1 MKYNAETF
9 REQNTEWQNELSDC
23 IENLENLQKDN
34 QEVFTISETVLE
46 LAENAAQWYS
56 SQSIDKKR
64 QILKI
69 ACSNLF
75 IKDKK
80 AHYELHSIFQHM
92 LDFTQNYKISG

>member
-9 REQNTEWQNELSDC
+9 REQNTEWQNELSVC

-56 SQSIDKKR
+56 SQSIDKK
-64 QILKI
+64 
-69 ACSNLF
+69 
-75 IKDKK
+75 DKFLTSCVRTFLLMTK
-80 AHYELHSIFQHM
+80 KPYYELHSIFQHM